1 MPLKGAIMHFD
12 IYNRHYNTILLL
24 RIITLKF
31 GGRDIN
37 KFLVCFIAHFKKLL
51 CNAFYPL
58 RIMILIGIRNRD
70 NATQVRAV
78 SIYGNGGSYCSKDL
92 VSWIYL
98 ILIIIKSIPF
108 IALCLFKSL
117 HLISRACYSLTFK
130 RIKSPET
137 HTSRSF
143 SRTIDF
149 T

>member
-78 SIYGNGGSYCSKDL
+78 SISYKTN
-92 VSWIYL
+92 
-98 ILIIIKSIPF
+98 
-108 IALCLFKSL
+108 
-117 HLISRACYSLTFK
+117 LTFPN
-130 RIKSPET
+130 SPYL
-137 HTSRSF
+137 
-143 SRTIDF
+143 DKF
-149 T
+149 TVMGVVIVANNL